1 MISRHWIVQTSLN
14 RAEFR
19 WKWLHFLVRTFWWG
33 IGLCLLLLL
42 AGAALVLG
50 WIASKPAA
58 IALYVVIAT
67 AGFAGWVVI
76 LLSAAAKAPDQS
88 WLAAAIERVDRRLL
102 DRLNTLLF
110 LEQRPQTRA
119 DSFAARIASQAREV
133 IEERKPP
140 SPFSSARTVRLMAV
154 FLAVLTATVMFYEGY
169 APWTHL
175 PAPQRAREN
184 GPAKAPDKPPELAL
198 PAANNIEQ
206 KQPWGEVRITDPGAD
221 LQVTKVDVVPLQI
234 EAAANQPLKRISWVS
249 AVNGAAETPHD
260 LPPPAD
266 TRYAVYQPT
275 LYLDEMNLSDWDVL
289 TYYAK
294 ADTDTRNTY
303 ASGIYFIE
311 VRPFR
316 EEMQKLPGGEGGQA
330 YKTLNEM
337 SSLISRQQHVI
348 RQTHQH
354 VQNPPEPDKVAAQ
367 DRKKLS
373 EAEDDLG
380 KSAGHLYAE
389 MAGQMENTP
398 IGEALDNLAKAEKT
412 LGDASASLQ
421 GNVMSDARNRE
432 RQALLELVAARK
444 VFQKSVSDN
453 PGDFEDARQDEA
465 GPAADGPKKLSR
477 MAEFRDEAKAARE
490 FVKKAL
496 EQQKEIERQTE
507 ALPMRGDSPALADR
521 ERQSKRSL
529 EDFQQQHPRAFKDAR
544 SEAEQTERA
553 LDQAAK
559 SLQSKSNEAGSAA
572 RQAGQRLETL
582 SQAMQGGAA
591 KQQLADAYKLKEML
605 DQQIR
610 TLDQRAKPRSQ
621 VSDRQLE
628 DTVSEARQ
636 TINQLKKVAEE
647 DPTRRAFDQPL
658 RDALSKENKADIE
671 SKLSRLEQAPSLDPD
686 RPDPREGAA
695 AEARD
700 ALGRVSQAFNAS
712 EPKGLQTARKQ
723 DSLKPSA
730 EDSFSQGMAEL
741 DSLIGQ
747 LENSRPMS
755 PDDQGKQTRQA
766 LRGLQQGLPSFQA
779 DDNRTGQLM
788 EKLDQLLK
796 FQTPLD
802 AESLKKLREEL
813 QRFSVEA
820 SGQLAK
826 EEDKP
831 AVSAIDAA
839 RLPPA
844 YRGRIQK
851 YFQKLSE

>member
-1 MISRHWIVQTSLN
+1 LN

-19 WKWLHFLVRTFWWG
+19 WKWLRFLGQTFWLG

-42 AGAALVLG
+42 LGAALVLG
-50 WIASKPAA
+50 WIASKPLAT
-58 IALYVVIAT
+58 ALYVVIAV
-67 AGFAGWVVI
+67 AGFIGWVAI
-76 LLSAAAKAPDQS
+76 MIGAAAKALDHS
-88 WLAAAIERVDRRLL
+88 WLAAAVERVDRRLL

-110 LEQRPQTRA
+110 LEQRPQARA
-119 DSFAARIASQAREV
+119 DSFAARIAKQAHEV
-133 IEERKPP
+133 MAEKKPP
-140 SPFSSARTVRLMAV
+140 SPFAANRTVRLLVV
-154 FLAVLTATVMFYEGY
+154 FLAALTTTLVFYQGY
-169 APWTHL
+169 APWARL
-175 PAPQRAREN
+175 PAAQPARGN
-184 GPAKAPDKPPELAL
+184 APAKAQERPPELAL
-198 PAANNIEQ
+198 PATNNVEQ

-234 EAAANQPLKRISWVS
+234 EAAANQPLKRISWLS
-249 AVNGAAETPHD
+249 TVNGAQETPHD
-260 LPPPAD
+260 LPPPTDA
-266 TRYAVYQPT
+266 RYAVYQPT
-275 LYLDEMNLSDWDVL
+275 LYLDELNLSDWDVL

-294 ADTDTRNTY
+294 ADAANQDTY

-316 EEMQKLPGGEGGQA
+316 EELQKLPGGEGGRA

-354 VQNPPEPDKVAAQ
+354 IQKPPEPDKVAAQ

-373 EAEDDLG
+373 EAEADLG

-398 IGEALDNLAKAEKT
+398 IGEALDNLAKAQKT
-412 LGDASASLQ
+412 LTEASGSLQ
-421 GNVMSDARNRE
+421 TNAMTEARNRE

-453 PGDFEDARQDEA
+453 PGDFQDTHQEEA
-465 GPAADGPKKLSR
+465 GPTADASKQLSR
-477 MAEFRDEAKAARE
+477 MAEFRDEAKAARQ

-496 EQQKEIERQTE
+496 EQQEEIERQTR
-507 ALPMRGDSPALADR
+507 ASPLHNDYPGLAKR
-521 ERQSKRSL
+521 ERQLKKSL
-529 EDFQQQHPRAFKDAR
+529 EDFQQQHPKAFKDAN
-544 SEAEQTERA
+544 AEFQQAARA
-553 LDQAAK
+553 LDQAAE
-559 SLQSKSNEAGSAA
+559 SLQNRHNEAGSAA
-572 RQAGQRLETL
+572 HQAGQQLQTL

-591 KQQLADAYKLKEML
+591 QQQLADAYKLKEML
-605 DQQIR
+605 DRQIR

-621 VSDRQLE
+621 VSDQQLQ
-628 DTVSEARQ
+628 DSVSEARQ

-647 DPTRRAFDQPL
+647 EPTRQAFDQPL
-658 RDALSKENKADIE
+658 RDALNKENTADIE
-671 SKLSRLEQAPSLDPD
+671 SKLSQLEQPPVLDPD
-686 RPDPREGAA
+686 RPDPQQRAA

-700 ALGRVSQAFNAS
+700 ALGKVSQAFNAS
-712 EPKGLQTARKQ
+712 EPKGLQTARKN
-723 DSLKPSA
+723 DSLKPNPQ
-730 EDSFSQGMAEL
+730 DSFSQGIAEL
-741 DSLIGQ
+741 DSLIDQ
-747 LENSRPMS
+747 LEKNRPIS
-755 PDDQGKQTRQA
+755 PEDQGKQARQA
-766 LRGLQQGLPSFQA
+766 LQGLQQGLPNLQA
-779 DDNRTGQLM
+779 EDSRTEQLM
-788 EKLDQLLK
+788 QKLDQLLK

-802 AESLKKLREEL
+802 AQSLKKLRDEL

-820 SGQLAK
+820 TSQLAK

-831 AVSAIDAA
+831 AVSNIDPA